1 MERGPACGC
10 QSSKAVESSVPELI
24 SVSWQ
29 GQGRGPPEAGLGE
42 EPTQLQWI
50 FPPGFDT
57 RMYDKCGGKRARQ
70 SGKGKGNLLERNEG
84 ENQHPSFLMGS
95 FLYPANEIFSEGMVN
110 F

>member
-1 MERGPACGC
+1 MG
-10 QSSKAVESSVPELI
+10 S
-24 SVSWQ
+24 
-29 GQGRGPPEAGLGE
+29 GE

-70 SGKGKGNLLERNEG
+70 SGKGKGNLLEGNEG
-84 ENQHPSFLMGS
+84 ENQHPSFVMGS
-95 FLYPANEIFSEGMVN
+95 FLYPANEIFYEGMVN